1 MLVLMGRWRRGAIFS
16 QIRFSF
22 ICRAES
28 DKNYRHHSSKYS
40 SCLHSQHR
48 ASSQGD
54 AEAGDWQQLQSGH
67 PSTQRSDNGLITVN
81 QRPSYSDWDEKVGRG
96 GRGGERLVLSHY
108 SPCHYHVWRLASNI
122 EDRERATLLS
132 GCRNLAQ
139 WHEVTNSSTNFPK
152 YCLK

>member
-28 DKNYRHHSSKYS
+28 DKNYRHQSSKYS
-40 SCLHSQHR
+40 SCLHSQLR

-67 PSTQRSDNGLITVN
+67 PSTQRSDNRLITVN

-96 GRGGERLVLSHY
+96 GGGLLLSHY
-108 SPCHYHVWRLASNI
+108 SPCHYHVWRLARNI
-122 EDRERATLLS
+122 EDREEHYSQS
-132 GCRNLAQ
+132 GGRKLVQ
-139 WHEVTNSSTNFPK
+139 WLKVTKSSTDFRK

>member
-67 PSTQRSDNGLITVN
+67 PSTQRSDNRLITVN

-96 GRGGERLVLSHY
+96 GGGGGGGCCLIIHPATTTYGDWRGISRTERSIIVSQEAGNFCSDLKWQSHQQIFE
-108 SPCHYHVWRLASNI
+108 NI
-122 EDRERATLLS
+122 
-132 GCRNLAQ
+132 
-139 WHEVTNSSTNFPK
+139 V
-152 YCLK
+152 